1 MSDLKNW
8 NRVLRRRE
16 SLAFFAGSLVCL
28 LSFVPGTANAVLVTG
43 DPSVDSGWAAGGNVL
58 DVNKYLLGNANFG
71 FNMYS
76 SAFTAD
82 SALASAIGSGWNAGD
97 TILAMGGK
105 RQSTDGVTAGWGLS
119 FTGAA
124 VNSNLTSSARI
135 VAKFGTSIAN
145 SVTPSTVRPDSGNG
159 LGSFSGGNLGDGS
172 ILLGTPNSGG
182 FFTAGNQGLFL
193 TFRTDQRYSGG
204 NVTNISNG
212 FGRIIYELGGDS
224 LLSSWEVLLDTTLL
238 AASFSNVPTVG
249 QHSVLTEQRGAG
261 AVTDG
266 MVTITAVPEAPAF
279 LFGGVACCL
288 VGLTVFCRKL
298 KLADAPRG

>member
-1 MSDLKNW
+1 MIPFW
-8 NRVLRRRE
+8 RWV
-16 SLAFFAGSLVCL
+16 
-28 LSFVPGTANAVLVTG
+28 
-43 DPSVDSGWAAGGNVL
+43 
-58 DVNKYLLGNANFG
+58 
-71 FNMYS
+71 
-76 SAFTAD
+76 
-82 SALASAIGSGWNAGD
+82 
-97 TILAMGGK
+97 AM

-124 VNSNLTSSARI
+124 VNSNLTTSARI

-145 SVTPSTVRPDSGNG
+145 SVTPSTIRPDSGNG

-172 ILLGTPNSGG
+172 ILLVTPNSGG
-182 FFTAGNQGLFL
+182 FFTAANQGLFL
-193 TFRTDQRYSGG
+193 TFLTDQRYSGG

-238 AASFSNVPTVG
+238 AASFSNVPTTG
-249 QHSVLTEQRGAG
+249 AHSVLTEQRGAG

-279 LFGGVACCL
+279 LFGSVACCL

-298 KLADAPRG
+298 KLTGAPCE